1 MNWKQTL
8 FWSFSAAAIFYYFL
22 LFGVFV
28 FVGQEEMQLFIPEW
42 WYIREFLFQPG
53 GFCAVAGQWIIQYYR
68 QPMSAGVFHTVL
80 LVGCGFMVYR
90 ILRCFSDKTYLLF
103 LSLLPVL
110 YLVKMSI
117 HGEYLVDGTVGVVL
131 MLLALS
137 VSLKVRRAGSIAGY
151 GIASTLFLCG
161 LTGLLSVCYAFLY
174 TLLALLRYKTS
185 RQRLAASACLIPAL
199 FIYLFSGWLGIPV
212 PLSDGW
218 MPEAY
223 LEIQRLPHY
232 YMYRVWTFF
241 TLSIVGVA
249 LFARFVPVIGEKSKW
264 MDRVALV
271 VCLITVLVSIRFC
284 LPEPWHAQRMM
295 LDELSF
301 LARERQWDAIID
313 KYRGKQIY
321 NYVSLNYLNMSLAHK
336 GELADRMFTFDQKGT
351 KSLCADWNQTFY
363 MDRLLSD
370 VHFLV
375 GDVSLSESF
384 AMDGFTQAKR
394 KGSARML
401 QRFVQVCLIRGEV
414 ALAKKYL
421 DLLAAMPFYKDWAC
435 RYATYLVHPELMDKD
450 PELSDKYMPVE
461 KRDRLSLSVPVDSL
475 WSGYNLPDHRISW
488 EYRGCYY
495 LLGKKLD
502 AFGRFLEE
510 TPFMKGEP
518 IPRHFQEAG
527 LLLADKD
534 SISLS
539 SYSIQ
544 PEIVDRYREFKQVLG
559 RSANQVDVSSIY
571 RQFGDTYWY
580 YFYFK
585 IFKGEEQ

>member
-68 QPMSAGVFHTVL
+68 QPMSAVVFHTVL

-450 PELSDKYMPVE
+450 PELSDK
-461 KRDRLSLSVPVDSL
+461 
-475 WSGYNLPDHRISW
+475 
-488 EYRGCYY
+488 
-495 LLGKKLD
+495 
-502 AFGRFLEE
+502 
-510 TPFMKGEP
+510 
-518 IPRHFQEAG
+518 
-527 LLLADKD
+527 
-534 SISLS
+534 
-539 SYSIQ
+539 
-544 PEIVDRYREFKQVLG
+544 
-559 RSANQVDVSSIY
+559 
-571 RQFGDTYWY
+571 
-580 YFYFK
+580 
-585 IFKGEEQ
+585 